1 MNVHA
6 NTQVEGLSSAIDEQW
21 HHFAHTG
28 NSDANLVRNVIFR
41 SWQRCYT
48 AGVNPY
54 DTGLH
59 RQLQGENLART
70 LVHCKKLLA
79 VAHPFMT
86 DLYAIVKGTGFV
98 VVLTDEEGYILE
110 LFGDEGA
117 GAAPMTS
124 NFFVGASWHERDAG
138 TNAIG
143 TALEEKQPVQVTGP
157 EHYCRKHHCLTCS
170 AAPLFDPE
178 NKLIGILDIS
188 GAYQGAHSHTLGMVV
203 AAAKAISAQL
213 RIRRKNHQ
221 LAIANK
227 TLMSFFNMV
236 SDGLL
241 ILDRDGS
248 ITELNPAAERI
259 FSRQKPEMIGK
270 KLSRCFIDDIPGKTT
285 DFDLRKTTNEREVHL
300 DTDNGP
306 CQCLVS
312 AEPFVDEQE
321 IAGGSFVTLRPIKA
335 VQHLVH
341 RYSGYSASL
350 QFSDIIGKS
359 REMQEAVDL
368 AKLSAQSGSNVLLQG
383 ESGTGK
389 EIFAQAI
396 HNQGARR
403 GAPFIPLNCGAIP
416 RELVGSELFGYEE
429 GAFTGACRGGK
440 PGKFELAAG
449 GTLFLDEIGDMPLE
463 QQAVLLR
470 VIQEK
475 RMTRIGGIKV
485 IPVDVRLICA
495 THKNLLEK
503 VQEGTFRQD
512 LYYRLNVMSITI
524 PPLRER
530 LDDILPLFRYFLDKL
545 GRDRGH
551 SLTVDHDVMHYL
563 YAYPWPGNVRELQN
577 VVERATNLAVS
588 GIVTVHQLPTEIVGR
603 RQALPPLREGD
614 ADIAP
619 NYSPPPATRQ
629 QRLTFRHEK
638 EKNRLLHL
646 LDTHNGNVTRVAKEL
661 GVSRKT
667 IYNRMHRHSI
677 TV

>member
-1 MNVHA
+1 MNDPALASPLERHWLHFIAKGSVA
-6 NTQVEGLSSAIDEQW
+6 GEGVGPIILS
-21 HHFAHTG
+21 
-28 NSDANLVRNVIFR
+28 
-41 SWQRCYT
+41 SWQRCLATGVDPYDGNIHPHLRGEGL
-48 AGVNPY
+48 AGV
-54 DTGLH
+54 
-59 RQLQGENLART
+59 LAA
-70 LVHCKKLLA
+70 HQQLLA
-79 VAHPFMT
+79 VAKPFMA
-86 DLYAIVKGTGFV
+86 DLYTIVKGTGFV
-98 VVLTDEEGYILE
+98 VVIADENGHLLEIL
-110 LFGDEGA
+110 GDEGA
-117 GAAPMTS
+117 TERPMTS

-143 TALEEKQPVQVTGP
+143 TALEERQPIQVTGP

-178 NKLIGILDIS
+178 ERLIGILDIS
-188 GAYQGAHSHTLGMVV
+188 GAFSGAHLHTLGMVV
-203 AAAKAISAQL
+203 AAAKAINAQL
-213 RIRRKNHQ
+213 RIRSKNRQ
-221 LAIANK
+221 LAMANK
-227 TLMSFFNMV
+227 KLVSFFNMV

-241 ILDRDGS
+241 ILDQQGT
-248 ITELNPAAERI
+248 IVELNPAAERI
-259 FSRQKPEMIGK
+259 LRRRRGE
-270 KLSRCFIDDIPGKTT
+270 LSGVRLAALLVGEGA
-285 DFDLRKTTNEREVHL
+285 ERHSLVELLESAGELEIIL
-300 DTDNGP
+300 DTGQGH
-306 CQCLVS
+306 CQCLAS
-312 AEPFVDEQE
+312 AKPALEEGGLVT
-321 IAGGSFVTLRPIKA
+321 GSFVTLRPIKA
-335 VQHLVH
+335 VRHLVH

-350 QFSDIIGKS
+350 QFSDIVGRS
-359 REMQEAVDL
+359 REMEEAIEL

-396 HNQGARR
+396 HNQSTRR

-416 RELVGSELFGYEE
+416 RELLGSELFGYEE

-503 VQEGTFRQD
+503 VGEGTFRQD

-530 LDDILPLFRYFLDKL
+530 LDDIFPLFQYFLDKI

-551 SLTVDHDVMHYL
+551 SLTVDRDVMHYL

-588 GIVTVHQLPTEIVGR
+588 GRVTVHQLPAEILGR
-603 RQALPPLREGD
+603 QQGHAIP
-614 ADIAP
+614 
-619 NYSPPPATRQ
+619 PPPASGAAEGGSAPSQRQ
-629 QRLTFRHEK
+629 QWARQRRDREK
-638 EKNRLLHL
+638 SRLLSL
-646 LDTHNGNVTRVAKEL
+646 LDLHDGNVSRVAREL

-667 IYNRMHRHSI
+667 IYNRMQRFAI
-677 TV
+677 AP

>member
-1 MNVHA
+1 MNLHLPDSRGSIDSQWLHFIDTGD
-6 NTQVEGLSSAIDEQW
+6 NDSSR
-21 HHFAHTG
+21 
-28 NSDANLVRNVIFR
+28 VREVILR
-41 SWQRCYT
+41 SWKRCYAT
-48 AGVNPY
+48 GVNPH
-54 DTGLH
+54 DKGLH
-59 RQLQGENLART
+59 PQLQGEGLAQALSRRER
-70 LVHCKKLLA
+70 LLA

-86 DLYAIVKGTGFV
+86 DLYSIVRGTGFV
-98 VVLTDEEGYILE
+98 VVLTNEDGFILE
-110 LFGDEGA
+110 LFGDED
-117 GAAPMTS
+117 AAELPMTS

-143 TALEEKQPVQVTGP
+143 TALEEQKPVQVTGP

-170 AAPLFDPE
+170 AAPLFDPDD
-178 NKLIGILDIS
+178 KLIGILDIS
-188 GAYQGAHSHTLGMVV
+188 GAYEGAHLHTLGMVV
-203 AAAKAISAQL
+203 AAAKAISVQL
-213 RIRRKNHQ
+213 RIRMKNHQ
-221 LAIANK
+221 LAVANK
-227 TLMSFFNMV
+227 KLVSFFNMV

-241 ILDRDGS
+241 ILDQQGT
-248 ITELNPAAERI
+248 ITELNPAAESI
-259 FSRQKPEMIGK
+259 FGRMRSEMTGV
-270 KLSRCFIDDIPGKTT
+270 KLSRLLVGDGPDKKNVL
-285 DFDLRKTTNEREVHL
+285 DLRQAHEEMEILL
-300 DTDNGP
+300 DTLKGP
-306 CQCLVS
+306 CQCLASV
-312 AEPFVDEQE
+312 EPFIDEHE
-321 IAGGSFVTLRPIKA
+321 VVTGSFITLRPIKA
-335 VQHLVH
+335 VQHLIN

-359 REMQEAVDL
+359 QEMQEAIDL
-368 AKLSAQSGSNVLLQG
+368 AKLSAQSASNVLLQG

-396 HNQGARR
+396 HNQSNRHA
-403 GAPFIPLNCGAIP
+403 APFIPLNCGAIP

-440 PGKFELAAG
+440 PGKFELAGG

-503 VQEGTFRQD
+503 VGEGTFRQD

-530 LDDILPLFRYFLDKL
+530 LDDILPLFQYFLKKL
-545 GRDRGH
+545 GRDRGQK
-551 SLTVDHDVMHYL
+551 LTVDRDVLHYL

-588 GIVTVHQLPTEIVGR
+588 GTVTVHQLPTEIVGR
-603 RQALPPLREGD
+603 QCGLSV
-614 ADIAP
+614 
-619 NYSPPPATRQ
+619 SPPCLGLSADTLLPTNRQ
-629 QRLTFRHEK
+629 QRTRQRK
-638 EKNRLLHL
+638 DREKNQLLHL
-646 LDTHNGNVTRVAKEL
+646 LNAHDGNVTRVAREL

-667 IYNRMHRHSI
+667 VYNRMHRFAI
-677 TV
+677 AQ